1 VGSLCS
7 FFFMG
12 WLCLSAQL
20 AINSGEITFEA
31 KPVSVEGCDYEFD
44 RDILSPANTTIPI
57 TESA

>member
-1 VGSLCS
+1 
-7 FFFMG
+7 MG